1 MEYELQSDL
10 CTNKSFDNIDTA
22 NTPIRDIEPG
32 EDASYFCTYTSFD
45 NLDTASAT
53 TSAYKSDFCINT
65 PFDNLYTNRAAVN
78 NEDEVSQCGE
88 ASNLSDIIQCDGA
101 DTVSEKSNNDSINSY
116 NSQDEADSEPVRPSL
131 IPSAVQGPTGAPVT
145 LEVDLGGQV
154 RQPYNV
160 PLCAITNPRSGWN
173 KIKNIRTFLHQVGP
187 DIMILSEHWG
197 RKKLFENALG
207 SQYYRVIESSRG
219 TRGIPTRGRNG
230 NKTVSVTGGGVAI
243 LYNEKN
249 FFVEDAGIEAPEG
262 IEAVWAILT
271 PKERCISNVKKI
283 LVGGIYIAP
292 RSQYKQETVDHIV
305 QSMFCAQSRYD
316 SQVRFFYIWRF

>member
-65 PFDNLYTNRAAVN
+65 HFDNLYTNRAAVN
-78 NEDEVSQCGE
+78 NEDEVLQWVE
-88 ASNLSDIIQCDGA
+88 ASNLSDIIQFDGA

-116 NSQDEADSEPVRPSL
+116 NSQDEADSEPGRTSL

-145 LEVDLGGQV
+145 LEFDLGGQAW
-154 RQPYNV
+154 QPSYV

-173 KIKNIRTFLHQVGP
+173 KINNIFTFLHQVCP
-187 DIMILSEHWG
+187 DFMILSEHWG

-219 TRGIPTRGRNG
+219 TRGIPTRGKMALKLFQLQEEESQYCTMR
-230 NKTVSVTGGGVAI
+230 KT
-243 LYNEKN
+243 L
-249 FFVEDAGIEAPEG
+249 
-262 IEAVWAILT
+262 LL
-271 PKERCISNVKKI
+271 KI
-283 LVGGIYIAP
+283 L
-292 RSQYKQETVDHIV
+292 E
-305 QSMFCAQSRYD
+305 
-316 SQVRFFYIWRF
+316 